1 MRAQRVGEDS
11 SLARMIELVQSAD
24 AGKAKIVRLA
34 DRWATW
40 IVVIA
45 LTAAAGT

>member
-1 MRAQRVGEDS
+1 MVR
-11 SLARMIELVQSAD
+11 LVQSAD
-24 AGKAKIVRLA
+24 AGKAGIVSVA

-45 LTAAAGT
+45 LASAGLAWLVTGELLSLIHI